1 MDIEIKED
9 LAKAVISIID
19 MCSRRGAFEGVDL
32 EGVGAIRKELIVK
45 LQQAQQAQ
53 QAPVEGEL
61 LDKVVG

>member
-61 LDKVVG
+61 LDKIVP

>member
-19 MCSRRGAFEGVDL
+19 MCSRRGAFEGADL
-32 EGVGAIRKELIVK
+32 EVVAVIRKEFIAK
-45 LQQAQQAQ
+45 LQQNQQAQ

-61 LDKVVG
+61 LDKIVP

>member
-9 LAKAVISIID
+9 LAKAIISIID

-45 LQQAQQAQ
+45 LQQNQQAQ

-61 LDKVVG
+61 LDKIVP